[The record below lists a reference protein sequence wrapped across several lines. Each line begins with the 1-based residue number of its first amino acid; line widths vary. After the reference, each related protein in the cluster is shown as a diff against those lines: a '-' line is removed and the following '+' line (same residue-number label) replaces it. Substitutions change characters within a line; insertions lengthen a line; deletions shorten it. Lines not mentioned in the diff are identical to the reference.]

1 LSLRSAAA
9 NIDMID
15 ADQERIVM
23 LRLSFMSSAAFVVCA
38 LFSTNT
44 WACKVPAPAAHP
56 LPKTGSC
63 PSGYSTSGKYC
74 KPSSSSAR
82 FAMQKV
88 RSCASGYHTSGGYCL
103 ASSARSCH
111 AMVKS
116 GSCPSGY
123 HTSGGYCLSS

>member
-23 LRLSFMSSAAFVVCA
+23 LRLSLINAAAFAVCVF
-38 LFSTNT
+38 FSTPS
-44 WACKVPAPAAHP
+44 WACKVPAPAAYP

-82 FAMQKV
+82 YAIQKV

-111 AMVKS
+111 AMIKS